1 MQYRAELN
9 LSAVFYYYA
18 LKDLAFYLYFIYIT
32 NLTRQIKCCIIYA
45 YLFLT
50 EFIFTKCGEFE

>member
-1 MQYRAELN
+1 MQYRTELN
-9 LSAVFYYYA
+9 LCAVFYYYA

-32 NLTRQIKCCIIYA
+32 DLTRSIKCCIIYA

-50 EFIFTKCGEFE
+50 EFIFIKYGEF